1 MYAQHHDGVE
11 EAPATA
17 ALGAAENAHALVH
30 SSEIREEE
38 RRPAPPSR
46 SFLVQINGEENQH
59 GDSDHS
65 TDEGVDWMD
74 LPLDMFRVILDRLD
88 AFGILSFPLVCR
100 PWAGVY
106 TENRRLQPGAPTLL
120 TSPSELG
127 GYEIPDDWKRG
138 LFFINN
144 ILSRE
149 LFSVEVETLREERW
163 IGGKD
168 EWLVTTGQA
177 GNFFKLLN
185 PMTGYYIHLPDNL
198 QKCPSVDHVQLCR
211 TPTQAEPHDYFA
223 IAISATML
231 AYTMAGN
238 DHWITLENPDEPWL
252 IYSDAIM
259 YGGKIIAISRNGNL
273 WSWGLDEGGQN
284 PMLLLR
290 SCVDARTQG
299 WEEFDFILAPSV
311 NRNILI
317 VSPHSDYAPLRWG
330 NRQSCHSSSHLNF
343 LVDGAVIHEVDMD
356 TQSIEEIRDIGD
368 QALFVGP
375 NYPFYV
381 PVPLPS
387 GDLKRNHVYIA
398 DVSDDDAI
406 AIDLSLED
414 LPDSVSLINYSGPEN
429 NYQVPMWFRPAFP

>member
-11 EAPATA
+11 EVPAA
-17 ALGAAENAHALVH
+17 VLGTAENAQAPVH
-30 SSEIREEE
+30 SLEIWEEG
-38 RRPAPPSR
+38 RHPAPPSP
-46 SFLVQINGEENQH
+46 SFLIQINEEENQL
-59 GDSDHS
+59 GDFDH
-65 TDEGVDWMD
+65 TDDAPSVDWID
-74 LPLDMFRVILDRLD
+74 LPLDMFRIILDRLG
-88 AFGILSFPLVCR
+88 AFDILSFPLVCR
-100 PWAGVY
+100 PWAEVY

-120 TSPSELG
+120 TSPSEG
-127 GYEIPDDWKRG
+127 GWEIPDDWERG

-149 LFSVEVETLREERW
+149 LFSVEVEALRYERW

-185 PMTGYYIHLPDNL
+185 PITGYYIHLPDNL
-198 QKCPSVDHVQLCR
+198 QKCPWVDRVQLCR

-223 IAISATML
+223 IAISARML

-238 DHWITLENPDEPWL
+238 YHWITLENPDEPWL

-259 YGGKIIAISRNGNL
+259 YGDKIIAMCRNGNL
-273 WSWGLDEGGQN
+273 WSWDLDEGGEN

-290 SCVDARTQG
+290 SCVDTRTQG
-299 WEEFDFILAPSV
+299 WEQFDFILAPSV

-317 VSPHSDYAPLRWG
+317 VSAHGEYAPRRWG
-330 NRQSCHSSSHLNF
+330 NRRSCHSSSHLNF

-368 QALFVGP
+368 QALFLGP

-381 PVPLPS
+381 PVSLPS

-414 LPDSVSLINYSGPEN
+414 LPDNVSLINYSGPED